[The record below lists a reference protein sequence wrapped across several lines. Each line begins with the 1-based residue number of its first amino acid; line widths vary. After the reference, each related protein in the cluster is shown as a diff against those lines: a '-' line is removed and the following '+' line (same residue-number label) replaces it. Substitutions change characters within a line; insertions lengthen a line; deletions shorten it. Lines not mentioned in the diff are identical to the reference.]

1 MGLDAASREAMAVA
15 LDEAVL
21 AAQVDL
27 VAQADLEALE
37 VMVTA
42 STLTKAPVK
51 QAPSTSG
58 RCLGAWRR
66 ETRSTTDVI
75 KVC

>member
-1 MGLDAASREAMAVA
+1 MGLDAASREAVAVA

-21 AAQVDL
+21 AAQVGL
-27 VAQADLEALE
+27 VAQADLEVLE

-51 QAPSTSG
+51 QAPNTSG
-58 RCLGAWRR
+58 RCSGAWRR
-66 ETRSTTDVI
+66 EMRSTTGVI